1 MSGAQGQGG
10 RPLAVGCECQS
21 ATCQR
26 EGSHEHLPALQE
38 ELQHRDHWRSKRERS
53 VRAKDVQSA
62 VVQLPAHRMR
72 GFLGR
77 RNRPHCSSHRNRGA
91 GHRRAPGSETE
102 VVRQHPHAPGSP
114 LPRQVAACPLQGA
127 VPVAVLSDSPWPR
140 TRFNRSISAT
150 SATWARVSAPC
161 GLKSF
166 SACSTTWAEIALPS
180 ASATTLNAI
189 HPRWMVLLS
198 SRCTA
203 GPLLLGGW
211 AEHIGPQLM
220 ARDASLAFDGQTMM
234 GCHRPT
240 PAHPLPN
247 QGRLNSDSLGEC
259 ALAADLVYRNSNW
272 AVHART
278 IALLLLIGNSAAR
291 GIR

>member
-203 GPLLLGGW
+203 GPLL
-211 AEHIGPQLM
+211 
-220 ARDASLAFDGQTMM
+220 
-234 GCHRPT
+234 
-240 PAHPLPN
+240 
-247 QGRLNSDSLGEC
+247 
-259 ALAADLVYRNSNW
+259 
-272 AVHART
+272 
-278 IALLLLIGNSAAR
+278 AAR
-291 GIR
+291 GEQIGTLLSSPPAPGVGNRLVLVSAGQRLPGKAEKTGELGICLDAEGGLCFSQGRIHGVSKSLVTAGSQP